1 MKSSDLTN
9 LIAQAFLGNN
19 KSLLFKGEEELAYLK
34 NFLKESTV
42 TLSDKGDN
50 STRTLIESCSMC
62 KGVIRRKYSFG
73 TGVNGVMIILNSPRL
88 VTFQELS
95 IFKKE
100 SAELLKKMINAINLQ
115 LDECYV
121 TNLVKCESSD
131 SLVKPSDMISSCL
144 EILKREIEIVKPSI
158 ILVLGEIIPL
168 QSVVKSLHG
177 ISWFVTEHTISL
189 IKNPDLKRDAW
200 NTLKQL
206 KAKYE
211 QIHK

>member
-9 LIAQAFLGNN
+9 LIEKAFSGNN
-19 KSLLFKGEEELAYLK
+19 RVLLFKGEEELIYLK
-34 NFLKESTV
+34 NFLKEPLRA
-42 TLSDKGDN
+42 LSNEGDN
-50 STRTLIESCSMC
+50 SIRSLIESCSMC
-62 KGVIRRKYSFG
+62 KGVIKRKYAFG
-73 TGVNGVMIILNSPRL
+73 TGANGVMIILNSPKL
-88 VTFQELS
+88 VTSQELN

-131 SLVKPSDMISSCL
+131 SLVKPSDMIPTCL

-168 QSVVKSLHG
+168 QAVVKSLHG
-177 ISWFVTEHTISL
+177 ISWFATEHTISL

-206 KAKYE
+206 KAKYD